1 MWNVRGL
8 GKPARRRQVR
18 EHIFQEK
25 IEVVGL
31 QETVK
36 GDFSDHDL
44 QDLAGGLQFTWVW
57 LPARGHSGGIL
68 VGVKLD
74 DKEVEDWF
82 VGDFLIAVT
91 IRERKTNFR
100 WVLMTVYGP
109 AQHDLS
115 ANFLTEKSGRLNGQT
130 LPVVIGGDFN
140 LIRELDDKSFM
151 RADVGLMNAF
161 NTFIE
166 QFGLREIKKTGTKFT
181 WTNKQDN
188 PVLSNIDRVLV
199 STD

>member
-1 MWNVRGL
+1 M
-8 GKPARRRQVR
+8 GKPARIRQLR
-18 EHIFQEK
+18 EIIIAEK
-25 IEVVGL
+25 VDIIGM
-31 QETVK
+31 QETIKHTFTRQELETISV
-36 GDFSDHDL
+36 GN
-44 QDLAGGLQFTWVW
+44 FTWNW

>member
-1 MWNVRGL
+1 M
-8 GKPARRRQVR
+8 GKPARIRQLR
-18 EHIFQEK
+18 EIIIAEK
-25 IEVVGL
+25 VDIIGM
-31 QETVK
+31 QETIKHTFTRQELETISV
-36 GDFSDHDL
+36 GN
-44 QDLAGGLQFTWVW
+44 FTWNW

-115 ANFLTEKSGRLNGQT
+115 VDFLTETSGRLNGQT

-140 LIRELDDKSFM
+140 LIREPDDKSFM

>member
-1 MWNVRGL
+1 
-8 GKPARRRQVR
+8 
-18 EHIFQEK
+18 
-25 IEVVGL
+25 
-31 QETVK
+31 
-36 GDFSDHDL
+36 
-44 QDLAGGLQFTWVW
+44 
-57 LPARGHSGGIL
+57 
-68 VGVKLD
+68 
-74 DKEVEDWF
+74 
-82 VGDFLIAVT
+82 LIAVT

-115 ANFLTEKSGRLNGQT
+115 VDFLTETSGRLNGQT

-140 LIRELDDKSFM
+140 LIREPDDKSFM

-166 QFGLREIKKTGTKFT
+166 QFGLREIKKTCTKFT
-181 WTNKQDN
+181 WTNKQEN